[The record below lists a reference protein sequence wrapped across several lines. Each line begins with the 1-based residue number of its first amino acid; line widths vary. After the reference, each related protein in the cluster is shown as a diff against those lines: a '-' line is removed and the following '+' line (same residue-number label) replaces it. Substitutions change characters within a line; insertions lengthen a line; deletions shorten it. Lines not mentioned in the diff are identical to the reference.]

1 MSSCHHAVKK
11 KGDMRSQRNSI
22 YNIYIIYTISLSP
35 YTAFSSKILN
45 GMMTLRHDDMTTRL
59 YEGLSIDVALV
70 GCLWVQGG
78 EAQGSILFFFGKLQR
93 ILFKSPPP
101 SRRILTK
108 DSSKTFTK
116 LSLTFTKRGEKW
128 TSFTKTFTTFTKKPP
143 FHPFFFT
150 KKVKKWTSFTFS
162 FTNFHPSPFSL
173 QGSGN

>member
-1 MSSCHHAVKK
+1 
-11 KGDMRSQRNSI
+11 
-22 YNIYIIYTISLSP
+22 
-35 YTAFSSKILN
+35 
-45 GMMTLRHDDMTTRL
+45 MTLRHDDIMTRL
-59 YEGLSIDVALV
+59 YDALWIDVALV
-70 GCLWVQGG
+70 CCLWVQGG
-78 EAQGSILFFFGKLQR
+78 EAQGWHPVFFGKLQR

-108 DSSKTFTK
+108 VFSKTFTK

-128 TSFTKTFTTFTKKPP
+128 TSFTKTFTTFTKKPS

-173 QGSGN
+173 QGSGNWPTFAPSVETNEARWRCWSFIALIAPSCLLRPPAGKVTGQ

>member
-1 MSSCHHAVKK
+1 
-11 KGDMRSQRNSI
+11 
-22 YNIYIIYTISLSP
+22 
-35 YTAFSSKILN
+35 
-45 GMMTLRHDDMTTRL
+45 MTLRHDDIMTRL
-59 YEGLSIDVALV
+59 YDALWIDVALV
-70 GCLWVQGG
+70 CCLWVQGG
-78 EAQGSILFFFGKLQR
+78 EAQGWHPVFFGKLQR

-108 DSSKTFTK
+108 VFSKTFTK

-150 KKVKKWTSFTFS
+150 EKVKKWTSFTFS

-173 QGSGN
+173 QGSGNWPTFAPSVETNEARWRCWSFIALIAPSCLLRPPAGKVTGQ